1 MFLKQALLPISSL
14 FISIAFLATGYGM
27 LMTYIGL
34 YLKQAGLSELVIGI
48 INSAFFLGAL
58 LAAVFSQKLIVS
70 VGHARSFSAFSAV
83 MVIAFLGHT
92 LHYQPWFWAGLRL
105 LSGFAFYALL
115 IVLESWL
122 NEKSSSEDR
131 GRVLA
136 VYTVVFFL
144 ATAVGQLILGMDI
157 SSHLVFVLGSVLV
170 LAALFLVAITRI
182 SQPQLQPFERYSLP
196 KVLHIAPLA
205 LVGSVIGGFFVGGFY
220 TMVPVFVLNTYGEQS
235 VVASFMAISILGGL
249 LAQWPVGTLSDRYG
263 RRKLLAWAGL
273 FSFAICL
280 LLALFASQTW
290 LFYLLGFLL
299 GTSLFSIYPLSVA
312 RANDRLDH
320 GKDLVEISRS
330 LLFAY
335 GIGSFLAPLIL
346 GAVLG
351 LSGSLFFTVLALAA
365 LLLGGYALTAE
376 RIANEQLSV
385 FVAVPAASGASL
397 AQLDPRQDEQWVE
410 DHKPNYPEEAD
421 HAASTDSATTDRGER
436 HPSAEHA
443 AEPMRDEDHTRP

>member
-1 MFLKQALLPISSL
+1 VFFRQALLPISSL

-34 YLKQAGLSELVIGI
+34 YLKQAGLSEMAIGV

-70 VGHARSFSAFSAV
+70 VGHARSYSAFSAIMV
-83 MVIAFLGHT
+83 MAFLGHT
-92 LHYQPWFWAGLRL
+92 LHYNPWFWAGLRL
-105 LSGFAFYALL
+105 ISGFAFYALL

-122 NEKSSSEDR
+122 NEKSSSADR

-136 VYTVVFFL
+136 VYTVVFFM
-144 ATAVGQLILGMDI
+144 ATALGQLILGLDVA
-157 SSHLVFVLGSVLV
+157 SQVVFVLGSVLV
-170 LAALFLVAITRI
+170 LASLFLVAITRI
-182 SQPQLQPFERYSLP
+182 SQPLLKPFERYSLP
-196 KVLHIAPLA
+196 KLLHIAPLA
-205 LVGSVIGGFFVGGFY
+205 LVGSIIGGFFVGGFY
-220 TMVPVFVLNTYGEQS
+220 TMVPVFVLNTYQQQS
-235 VVASFMAISILGGL
+235 VVATFMAISILGGL
-249 LAQWPVGTLSDRYG
+249 LAQWPVGSLSDRYG

-273 FSFAICL
+273 FSFVICL
-280 LLALFASQTW
+280 LLALLASEIW

-320 GKDLVEISRS
+320 GKDLVEVSRS

-351 LSGSLFFTVLALAA
+351 ISAAWFFSILALAA

-376 RIANEQLSV
+376 RIANDQLSV

-397 AQLDPRQDEQWVE
+397 AQMDPRQDEAWVE
-410 DHKPNYPEEAD
+410 EHKPVFP
-421 HAASTDSATTDRGER
+421 
-436 HPSAEHA
+436 
-443 AEPMRDEDHTRP
+443 AEPVSTPRTEPTITTSTETAQATPDSTRPTQHNEG

>member
-1 MFLKQALLPISSL
+1 MFFRQALLPISSL

-34 YLKQAGLSELVIGI
+34 YLKQAGLSEMAIGV

-70 VGHARSFSAFSAV
+70 VGHARSFSAFSALMV
-83 MVIAFLGHT
+83 MAFLGHT
-92 LHYQPWFWAGLRL
+92 LHYNPWFWAGLRL

-122 NEKSSSEDR
+122 NEKSSSDDR

-136 VYTVVFFL
+136 VYTVVFFM
-144 ATAVGQLILGMDI
+144 ATAIGQLILSMDI
-157 SSHLVFVLGSVLV
+157 TSHVVFVMGSVLV
-170 LAALFLVAITRI
+170 LASLFLVAITRI
-182 SQPQLQPFERYSLP
+182 SQPVLAPFERYSLP

-220 TMVPVFVLNTYGEQS
+220 TMVPVFVLNTYGQQS

-273 FSFAICL
+273 FSFVICL
-280 LLALFASQTW
+280 LLALLASQTW

-320 GKDLVEISRS
+320 GKDLVEVSRS

-351 LSGSLFFTVLALAA
+351 VSGGLFFTVLALAA

-385 FVAVPAASGASL
+385 YVAVPAASGASL

-410 DHKPNYPEEAD
+410 DHKPAYPEDTDPSADSEPAATERAETQPSEAD
-421 HAASTDSATTDRGER
+421 ATTSAR
-436 HPSAEHA
+436 HI
-443 AEPMRDEDHTRP
+443 DD

>member
-1 MFLKQALLPISSL
+1 MFLRQALLPISSL
-14 FISIAFLATGYGM
+14 FVSIAFLATGYGM

-34 YLKQAGLSELVIGI
+34 YLKLAGLSEMVIGL

-58 LAAVFSQKLIVS
+58 LAAVFSQKLIVT
-70 VGHARSFSAFSAV
+70 VGHARSFSAFSAL

-92 LHYQPWFWAGLRL
+92 LFYDPFLWAGLRL
-105 LSGFAFYALL
+105 LSGFSFYALL

-122 NEKSSSEDR
+122 NEKSSSQDR

-136 VYTVVFFL
+136 VYTVVFFM
-144 ATAVGQLILGMDI
+144 ATAIGQLIL
-157 SSHLVFVLGSVLV
+157 SLNVASHVVFVLGSMLV
-170 LAALFLVAITRI
+170 LASLFLVAITRI
-182 SQPQLQPFERYSLP
+182 SQPVLPPFERYSLP
-196 KVLHIAPLA
+196 RVLHIAPLA

-220 TMVPVFVLNTYGEQS
+220 TMVPVFVLNTFGQQS
-235 VVASFMAISILGGL
+235 VVATFMAISIFGGL

-273 FSFAICL
+273 FSAAICL
-280 LLALFASQTW
+280 LLALLASHIW
-290 LFYLLGFLL
+290 LFYLLGLML

-312 RANDRLDH
+312 RANDSMDH
-320 GKDLVEISRS
+320 GKDLLEISRS

-346 GAVLG
+346 GVVLG
-351 LSGSLFFTVLALAA
+351 ISGSLFFAVLAIAA
-365 LLLGGYALTAE
+365 LILGGYALTAE

-397 AQLDPRQDEQWVE
+397 AQMDPRQDEQWVE
-410 DHKPNYPEEAD
+410 EHKSAFPEDIDQTPDNTPKNAPLP
-421 HAASTDSATTDRGER
+421 STTSYTVPPVNNKR
-436 HPSAEHA
+436 
-443 AEPMRDEDHTRP
+443 

>member
-1 MFLKQALLPISSL
+1 MSSPVFFRQALLPISSL

-34 YLKQAGLSELVIGI
+34 YLKQAGLSEMAIGI

-58 LAAVFSQKLIVS
+58 LAAILSQKLIVT

-83 MVIAFLGHT
+83 MVMAFLGHT
-92 LHYQPWFWAGLRL
+92 LHYAPWFWAILRL

-122 NEKSSSEDR
+122 NEKSSQDAR

-136 VYTVVFFL
+136 VYTVVFFM
-144 ATAVGQLILGMDI
+144 ATALGQLIL
-157 SSHLVFVLGSVLV
+157 SLNVTSHLVFVLGSVLV
-170 LAALFLVAITRI
+170 LASLFLVAITRI
-182 SQPQLQPFERYSLP
+182 SQPVLQPFERYSIP

-205 LVGSVIGGFFVGGFY
+205 LVGSIIGGFFVGAFY
-220 TMVPVFVLNTYGEQS
+220 TMMPVFVLNIYQQQS

-249 LAQWPVGTLSDRYG
+249 VAQWPVGTLSDRYG

-273 FSFAICL
+273 FSAAICL
-280 LLALFASQTW
+280 LLALLATHIR

-335 GIGSFLAPLIL
+335 GIGSFLAPLVL

-351 LSGSLFFTVLALAA
+351 ISGGLFFTVLALAA
-365 LLLGGYALTAE
+365 LLLGGYALSAE

-397 AQLDPRQDEQWVE
+397 AQMDPRQDEQWVE
-410 DHKPNYPEEAD
+410 AHKPDYPEKTNNEAD
-421 HAASTDSATTDRGER
+421 ATKSARENDS
-436 HPSAEHA
+436 
-443 AEPMRDEDHTRP
+443 

>member
-1 MFLKQALLPISSL
+1 MFFRQALLPISSL

-34 YLKQAGLSELVIGI
+34 YLKQAGLSEMAIGI

-58 LAAVFSQKLIVS
+58 LAAVFSQKLIVN
-70 VGHARSFSAFSAV
+70 VGHARSFSAFSALMV
-83 MVIAFLGHT
+83 MAFLGHT
-92 LHYQPWFWAGLRL
+92 LHYAPWFWAILRL

-122 NEKSSSEDR
+122 NEKSRPADR
-131 GRVLA
+131 GRILA
-136 VYTVVFFL
+136 VYTVVFFM
-144 ATAVGQLILGMDI
+144 ATALGQLIL
-157 SSHLVFVLGSVLV
+157 SLNVTSHLVFVLV
-170 LAALFLVAITRI
+170 LASLFLVAITRI
-182 SQPQLQPFERYSLP
+182 SQPVLQPFQRYSLP
-196 KVLHIAPLA
+196 RVLHIAPLA
-205 LVGSVIGGFFVGGFY
+205 LVGSIIGGFFVGGFY
-220 TMVPVFVLNTYGEQS
+220 TMMPVFVLNMYQQQS
-235 VVASFMAISILGGL
+235 VVASFMALSILGGL

-273 FSFAICL
+273 FSAVICL
-280 LLALFASQTW
+280 LLALLATQLW

-351 LSGSLFFTVLALAA
+351 ISGGLFFTVLAVAA
-365 LLLGGYALTAE
+365 LLLGVYALSAE

-397 AQLDPRQDEQWVE
+397 AQMDPRQDEQWVE
-410 DHKPNYPEEAD
+410 AHKPDYPEE
-421 HAASTDSATTDRGER
+421 TDATKPAGVND
-436 HPSAEHA
+436 
-443 AEPMRDEDHTRP
+443 D

>member
-1 MFLKQALLPISSL
+1 MFFRDALLPISSL

-34 YLKQAGLSELVIGI
+34 YLKQAGLSEMVIGI

-58 LAAVFSQKLIVS
+58 LAAVFSQKLIVT
-70 VGHARSFSAFSAV
+70 VGHARSFSAFSAIMV
-83 MVIAFLGHT
+83 MAFLGHI
-92 LHYQPWFWAGLRL
+92 LYYSPWLWAGLRL

-122 NEKSSSEDR
+122 NEKSNSEDR

-136 VYTVVFFL
+136 VYTVVFFM
-144 ATAVGQLILGMDI
+144 ATAIGQLILSLDI
-157 SSHLVFVLGSVLV
+157 SPHVVFVLGSILV
-170 LAALFLVAITRI
+170 LASLFLVAITRI
-182 SQPQLQPFERYSLP
+182 SQPILAPFERYSLP

-205 LVGSVIGGFFVGGFY
+205 LVGSIIGGFFVGGFY
-220 TMVPVFVLNTYGEQS
+220 TMVPIFVINTFEEQS

-249 LAQWPVGTLSDRYG
+249 LAQWPVGMLSDRYG

-273 FSFAICL
+273 FSAAACV
-280 LLALFASQTW
+280 LLALLATQTW
-290 LFYLLGFLL
+290 ILYLLGFFL

-320 GKDLVEISRS
+320 GKDLVEVSRS

-346 GAVLG
+346 GAALG
-351 LSGSLFFTVLALAA
+351 LSGSFFFGALALAA
-365 LLLGGYALTAE
+365 LFLGGYALAAE
-376 RIANEQLSV
+376 RISNDQLSV

-397 AQLDPRQDEQWVE
+397 AEMDPRQDEQWVE
-410 DHKPNYPEEAD
+410 DHKPDFPDEPETD
-421 HAASTDSATTDRGER
+421 PSTDE
-436 HPSAEHA
+436 A
-443 AEPMRDEDHTRP
+443 AK

>member
-1 MFLKQALLPISSL
+1 MFFRQALLPIASL

-34 YLKQAGLSELVIGI
+34 YLKQAGLAEMAIGM

-58 LAAVFSQKLIVS
+58 LAAIFSQKLIVN
-70 VGHARSFSAFSAV
+70 VGHARSFSAFSAL
-83 MVIAFLGHT
+83 MVVAFLGHT
-92 LHYQPWFWAGLRL
+92 LRYDPWFWAMLRL

-122 NEKSSSEDR
+122 NEKSSSKDR

-136 VYTVVFFL
+136 VYTVVFFM
-144 ATAVGQLILGMDI
+144 ATALGQLIL
-157 SSHLVFVLGSVLV
+157 SLNVTSYLVFVLGSVLV
-170 LAALFLVAITRI
+170 LASLILVAITRI
-182 SQPQLQPFERYSLP
+182 SQPVLQPFERYSLP
-196 KVLHIAPLA
+196 KVLQIAPLA

-220 TMVPVFVLNTYGEQS
+220 TMMPVFVLNMYQQQT

-249 LAQWPVGTLSDRYG
+249 VAQWPVGTLSDRYG

-273 FSFAICL
+273 FSAVICL
-280 LLALFASQTW
+280 LLAVLATQLW

-351 LSGSLFFTVLALAA
+351 ISGGLFFTVLAIAA
-365 LLLGGYALTAE
+365 LLLGVYALSAE
-376 RIANEQLSV
+376 RIANKQLSV

-397 AQLDPRQDEQWVE
+397 AQMDPRQDEQWVE
-410 DHKPNYPEEAD
+410 AHKPDYPKETASEAD
-421 HAASTDSATTDRGER
+421 ATKQPREKGN
-436 HPSAEHA
+436 
-443 AEPMRDEDHTRP
+443 

>member
-1 MFLKQALLPISSL
+1 MFFRQALLPIASL

-34 YLKQAGLSELVIGI
+34 YLKQAGLAEMAIGM

-58 LAAVFSQKLIVS
+58 LAAIFSQKLIVN
-70 VGHARSFSAFSAV
+70 VGHARSFSAFSAL
-83 MVIAFLGHT
+83 MAMAFLGHT
-92 LHYQPWFWAGLRL
+92 LHYEPWFWAMLRL

-122 NEKSSSEDR
+122 NEKSSSKDR

-136 VYTVVFFL
+136 VYTVVFFM
-144 ATAVGQLILGMDI
+144 ATALGQLIL
-157 SSHLVFVLGSVLV
+157 SLNVTSYLVFVLGSVLV
-170 LAALFLVAITRI
+170 LASLILVAITRI
-182 SQPQLQPFERYSLP
+182 SQPVLQPFERYSLP

-205 LVGSVIGGFFVGGFY
+205 LVGSIIGGFFVGGFY
-220 TMVPVFVLNTYGEQS
+220 TMMPVFVLNMYQQQT
-235 VVASFMAISILGGL
+235 VVPSFMAISILGGL

-273 FSFAICL
+273 FSAVICL
-280 LLALFASQTW
+280 LLAVLATQLW

-351 LSGSLFFTVLALAA
+351 ISGGLFFTVLAIAA
-365 LLLGGYALTAE
+365 LLLGVYALSAE
-376 RIANEQLSV
+376 RIANKQLSV

-397 AQLDPRQDEQWVE
+397 AQMDPRQDEQWVE
-410 DHKPNYPEEAD
+410 AHKPDYPEQ
-421 HAASTDSATTDRGER
+421 RL
-436 HPSAEHA
+436 
-443 AEPMRDEDHTRP
+443 

>member
-1 MFLKQALLPISSL
+1 MLPISSL

-34 YLKQAGLSELVIGI
+34 YLKQAGLSEMAIGL

-70 VGHARSFSAFSAV
+70 VGHARSFSAFSAIMV
-83 MVIAFLGHT
+83 MAFLGHT
-92 LHYQPWFWAGLRL
+92 LFYHPGFWAALRL

-122 NEKSSSEDR
+122 NEKSSSDDR

-144 ATAVGQLILGMDI
+144 ATAIGQLILGMDI
-157 SSHLVFVLGSVLV
+157 SSHVVFVLGSVLV
-170 LAALFLVAITRI
+170 LASLFLVAITRI
-182 SQPQLQPFERYSLP
+182 SQPVLPPFQRYSLP

-220 TMVPVFVLNTYGEQS
+220 TMVPVFVLNTYGQQA
-235 VVASFMAISILGGL
+235 VVATFMAISILGGL

-273 FSFAICL
+273 FSFAICI
-280 LLALFASQTW
+280 LLALFASQVW

-320 GKDLVEISRS
+320 GKDLVEVSRS

-335 GIGSFLAPLIL
+335 GIGSFLAPLLL

-351 LSGSLFFTVLALAA
+351 ISGGLFFTVLAVAA

-376 RIANEQLSV
+376 RIANENLSV
-385 FVAVPAASGASL
+385 YVAVPAASGASL

-410 DHKPNYPEEAD
+410 DHKPSYPAQPDIIDDTEP
-421 HAASTDSATTDRGER
+421 ATPDNVGSPRS
-436 HPSAEHA
+436 SAEV
-443 AEPMRDEDHTRP
+443 TRPAVPADD

>member
-1 MFLKQALLPISSL
+1 MFFKQALLPISSL

-34 YLKQAGLSELVIGI
+34 YLKQAGLSELAIGI

-58 LAAVFSQKLIVS
+58 LAAVFSQKLIVT
-70 VGHARSFSAFSAV
+70 VGHARSFSAFSALMV
-83 MVIAFLGHT
+83 MAFLGHT
-92 LHYQPWFWAGLRL
+92 LHYDPWLWAILRL

-122 NEKSSSEDR
+122 NEKSSQDDR
-131 GRVLA
+131 GRILA
-136 VYTVVFFL
+136 VYTVIFFM
-144 ATAVGQLILGMDI
+144 ATALGQLIL
-157 SSHLVFVLGSVLV
+157 SLNVTSHMVFVLGSVLV
-170 LAALFLVAITRI
+170 LASLFLVAITRI
-182 SQPQLQPFERYSLP
+182 SQPVMQPFERYSLP

-205 LVGSVIGGFFVGGFY
+205 LIGSIIGGFFVGAFY
-220 TMVPVFVLNTYGEQS
+220 TMMPVFVLNTYQQQS

-249 LAQWPVGTLSDRYG
+249 LVQWPVGTLSDRYG

-273 FSFAICL
+273 FSAAICI
-280 LLALFASQTW
+280 LLAVLATQLW

-351 LSGSLFFTVLALAA
+351 ISGGLFFAVLALAA
-365 LLLGGYALTAE
+365 LLLGVYALSAE

-385 FVAVPAASGASL
+385 YVAVPAASGASL
-397 AQLDPRQDEQWVE
+397 AQMDPRQDEQWVE
-410 DHKPNYPEEAD
+410 AHKPDYPEET
-421 HAASTDSATTDRGER
+421 HSN
-436 HPSAEHA
+436 AEEDA
-443 AEPMRDEDHTRP
+443 KEIARRDDTEY

>member
-1 MFLKQALLPISSL
+1 MFFKQALLPISSL

-34 YLKQAGLSELVIGI
+34 YLKQAGLSELAIGI

-58 LAAVFSQKLIVS
+58 LAAVFSQKLIVT
-70 VGHARSFSAFSAV
+70 VGHARSFSAFSALMV
-83 MVIAFLGHT
+83 MAFLGHT
-92 LHYQPWFWAGLRL
+92 LHYDPWLWAILRL

-122 NEKSSSEDR
+122 NEKSSQDDR
-131 GRVLA
+131 GRILA
-136 VYTVVFFL
+136 VYTVIFFM
-144 ATAVGQLILGMDI
+144 ATALGQLIL
-157 SSHLVFVLGSVLV
+157 SLNVTSHMVFVLGSVLV
-170 LAALFLVAITRI
+170 LASLFLVAITRI
-182 SQPQLQPFERYSLP
+182 SQPVMQPFERYSLP

-205 LVGSVIGGFFVGGFY
+205 LVGSIIGGFFVGAFY
-220 TMVPVFVLNTYGEQS
+220 TMMPVFVLNTYQQQS

-273 FSFAICL
+273 FSTVICL
-280 LLALFASQTW
+280 LLAMLATQIW

-351 LSGSLFFTVLALAA
+351 ISGGLLFTVLAVAA
-365 LLLGGYALTAE
+365 LLLGGYALSAE
-376 RIANEQLSV
+376 HIANEQLSV

-397 AQLDPRQDEQWVE
+397 PQMDPRQDEQWVE
-410 DHKPNYPEEAD
+410 AHKPDYPEETPSEEDVAKS
-421 HAASTDSATTDRGER
+421 ARENDS
-436 HPSAEHA
+436 
-443 AEPMRDEDHTRP
+443 

>member
-1 MFLKQALLPISSL
+1 MFFRQALLPISSL

-27 LMTYIGL
+27 LMTFIGL
-34 YLKQAGLSELVIGI
+34 YLKQAGLSEMVIGI

-58 LAAVFSQKLIVS
+58 LAAVFSQKLIVT
-70 VGHARSFSAFSAV
+70 VGHARSFSAFSAIMV
-83 MVIAFLGHT
+83 MAFLGHT
-92 LHYQPWFWAGLRL
+92 LHYNPWFWAGLRL

-122 NEKSSSEDR
+122 NEKSSSADR

-136 VYTVVFFL
+136 VYTVVFFM
-144 ATAVGQLILGMDI
+144 ATAIGQLILSLDVE
-157 SSHLVFVLGSVLV
+157 SHVVFVLGSVLV
-170 LAALFLVAITRI
+170 LASLFLVAITRI
-182 SQPQLQPFERYSLP
+182 SQPVLPPFERYSLP

-220 TMVPVFVLNTYGEQS
+220 TMVPVLVLNTYGQQS
-235 VVASFMAISILGGL
+235 VVASFMAISIFGGL

-273 FSFAICL
+273 FSAAICL
-280 LLALFASQTW
+280 LLALLASQTW

-351 LSGSLFFTVLALAA
+351 ISGGLFFSVLAVAA
-365 LLLGGYALTAE
+365 LMLGGYALTAE
-376 RIANEQLSV
+376 RIANDQLSV

-410 DHKPNYPEEAD
+410 DHKPIFPEDTPVAN
-421 HAASTDSATTDRGER
+421 TTDTETEETNRSHYR
-436 HPSAEHA
+436 
-443 AEPMRDEDHTRP
+443 EDKQA

>member
-34 YLKQAGLSELVIGI
+34 YLKQAGLSEMAIGV

-58 LAAVFSQKLIVS
+58 LAAVFSQKLIVT
-70 VGHARSFSAFSAV
+70 VGHARSFSAFSALMV
-83 MVIAFLGHT
+83 MAFLGHT
-92 LHYQPWFWAGLRL
+92 LHYDPWLWAGLRL

-122 NEKSSSEDR
+122 NEKSSSADR

-136 VYTVVFFL
+136 VYTVVFFM
-144 ATAVGQLILGMDI
+144 ATAVGQLILGLDVA
-157 SSHLVFVLGSVLV
+157 SHVVFVLGSVLV
-170 LAALFLVAITRI
+170 LASLFLVAITRI
-182 SQPQLQPFERYSLP
+182 SQPVLKPFERYSLP
-196 KVLHIAPLA
+196 RVLHIAPLA

-220 TMVPVFVLNTYGEQS
+220 TMVPVFVLNTYGQQS

-273 FSFAICL
+273 FSAVICL
-280 LLALFASQTW
+280 LLALLATQTW

-320 GKDLVEISRS
+320 GKDLVEVSRS

-335 GIGSFLAPLIL
+335 GIGSFLAPLLL

-351 LSGSLFFTVLALAA
+351 LSGGLFFTVLAVAA
-365 LLLGGYALTAE
+365 LILGGYALTAE
-376 RIANEQLSV
+376 RIANENLSV
-385 FVAVPAASGASL
+385 YVAVPAASGASL
-397 AQLDPRQDEQWVE
+397 AQLDPRQDDEWVE
-410 DHKPNYPEEAD
+410 DHKPTFP
-421 HAASTDSATTDRGER
+421 AATDSAPRTEPTMTDITETGNATDDSTQPKR
-436 HPSAEHA
+436 PSNN
-443 AEPMRDEDHTRP
+443 

>member
-1 MFLKQALLPISSL
+1 MFFRQALLPISSL
-14 FISIAFLATGYGM
+14 FVSIAFLATGYGM

-34 YLKQAGLSELVIGI
+34 YLKQAGLAEMAIGM

-58 LAAVFSQKLIVS
+58 LAAIFSQKLIVN
-70 VGHARSFSAFSAV
+70 VGHARSFSAFSALMV
-83 MVIAFLGHT
+83 MAFLGHT
-92 LHYQPWFWAGLRL
+92 LHYDPWFWAMLRL

-122 NEKSSSEDR
+122 NEKSSSKDR

-136 VYTVVFFL
+136 VYTVVFFM
-144 ATAVGQLILGMDI
+144 ATALGQLIL
-157 SSHLVFVLGSVLV
+157 SLNVTSHLVFVLGSVLV
-170 LAALFLVAITRI
+170 LASLILVAITRI
-182 SQPQLQPFERYSLP
+182 SQPVLQPFERYSLP
-196 KVLHIAPLA
+196 KVLQIAPLA

-220 TMVPVFVLNTYGEQS
+220 TMMPVFVLNMYQQQT

-249 LAQWPVGTLSDRYG
+249 VAQWPVGTLSDRYG

-273 FSFAICL
+273 FSAVICL
-280 LLALFASQTW
+280 LLAVLATQLW

-351 LSGSLFFTVLALAA
+351 ISGGLFFTVLAIAA
-365 LLLGGYALTAE
+365 LLLGVYALSAE
-376 RIANEQLSV
+376 RIANKQLSV

-397 AQLDPRQDEQWVE
+397 AQMDPRQDEQWVE
-410 DHKPNYPEEAD
+410 AHKPDYPEQ
-421 HAASTDSATTDRGER
+421 RL
-436 HPSAEHA
+436 
-443 AEPMRDEDHTRP
+443 